1 MADGAEET
9 STAIVIKRAG
19 ANNLE
24 GGAATDEDKEPA
36 TITRMLTLME
46 GLEGS
51 LKSRMESQAKA
62 GEGSEG
68 GDRRSR
74 NIDRPMTPPTISSL
88 LRPTWNKAKGCIS
101 TLWLQ
106 PGYGLQVSEL
116 PRVYAAVQAVEDVK
130 VDYLGHY
137 LSGSAER

>member
-1 MADGAEET
+1 M
-9 STAIVIKRAG
+9 VIKRAG

-88 LRPTWNKAKGCIS
+88 L
-101 TLWLQ
+101 
-106 PGYGLQVSEL
+106 
-116 PRVYAAVQAVEDVK
+116 
-130 VDYLGHY
+130 
-137 LSGSAER
+137 

>member
-1 MADGAEET
+1 
-9 STAIVIKRAG
+9 
-19 ANNLE
+19 
-24 GGAATDEDKEPA
+24 
-36 TITRMLTLME
+36 MLILME